1 MVTINAGGIYSD
13 DDDDDDYYDIDD
25 CDDYA
30 EDDCNYNDDVL
41 ITKTWNVQVIIISM
55 MIKTKRS

>member
-13 DDDDDDYYDIDD
+13 DYNDDDYYDIDD

-30 EDDCNYNDDVL
+30 EDDFNYNDDVL